1 MQEKS
6 CLDMIP
12 LRGWPQDS
20 DSQTWPK
27 NNKGQWMSETQN
39 LDNRGD
45 FDKGWLPRT
54 KLKKIQE
61 GIVGFGCNFGGMI
74 AHLYRSHSPGYTQIR
89 QG

>member
-1 MQEKS
+1 MVLKSIYIRYYVHFHMQENG

-20 DSQTWPK
+20 DSQTRPK

-45 FDKGWLPRT
+45 FD
-54 KLKKIQE
+54 
-61 GIVGFGCNFGGMI
+61 NFEK
-74 AHLYRSHSPGYTQIR
+74 
-89 QG
+89 